1 MTRTATILWCVLIGA
16 VTGLYAIIW
25 ANLPTVSNYMWIAFI
40 ALPLYFTCGADP
52 KLLPQH
58 IVCAV
63 CGVLWGV
70 LTLSILGLG
79 LFGGGMADLFI
90 VLLVVVG
97 LCCVVHMVLLPA
109 SVLGGLFSNAPMV
122 FGGYAGIFSQ
132 GQGEAL
138 GVIATLI
145 GGLLAGVLINL
156 GGAFIAKNMNPAA
169 EPAAEPIVEPAE

>member
-1 MTRTATILWCVLIGA
+1 MTRTATILWCILIGA
-16 VTGLYAIIW
+16 ITGLYAIIW
-25 ANLPTVSNYMWIAFI
+25 ANLPMGGYMWIAFI

-58 IVCAV
+58 IVCAI

-70 LTLSILGLG
+70 LTLAILGLG
-79 LFGGGMADLFI
+79 LFGGGLADLFI
-90 VLLVVVG
+90 VLLVVVA

-109 SVLGGLFSNAPMV
+109 NVMGGLFSNAPMV

-138 GVIATLI
+138 GVIATLV
-145 GGLLAGVLINL
+145 GGLLAGVLVNL
-156 GGAFIAKNMNPAA
+156 GGAFIAKNTTPAAAPVAETVA
-169 EPAAEPIVEPAE
+169 EPAE